1 MFKRWAASWWR
12 FVMRQVAHANTK
24 TNAVLGWAGNFQLLL
39 VVGAWAFAA
48 WVVALGL
55 PFLLGGLRIPIPPLL
70 RTPYWNLTVGFV
82 LVLLLL
88 EIGAKGAWQ
97 EEDRALTAEK
107 HYADSIAPTE
117 TMLRKLREL
126 LAQGKILDIQ
136 GNQPSNPGMVDHWK
150 RLAEDWK
157 NRVVAE
163 LPRSGPLRSAFSRVS
178 PTIGLVYPAQPGSP
192 FTHVAFQD
200 VRLKACVDG
209 LQIII
214 DQIEAGGDHAHD

>member
-39 VVGAWAFAA
+39 VVGAWAF
-48 WVVALGL
+48 
-55 PFLLGGLRIPIPPLL
+55 
-70 RTPYWNLTVGFV
+70 
-82 LVLLLL
+82 
-88 EIGAKGAWQ
+88 
-97 EEDRALTAEK
+97 
-107 HYADSIAPTE
+107 
-117 TMLRKLREL
+117 
-126 LAQGKILDIQ
+126 
-136 GNQPSNPGMVDHWK
+136 
-150 RLAEDWK
+150 AEDWK